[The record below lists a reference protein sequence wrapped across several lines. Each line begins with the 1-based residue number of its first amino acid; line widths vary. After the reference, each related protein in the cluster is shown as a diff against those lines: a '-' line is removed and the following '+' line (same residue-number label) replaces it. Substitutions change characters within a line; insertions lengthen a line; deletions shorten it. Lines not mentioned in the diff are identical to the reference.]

1 MKRALFLLL
10 LGLLPAGCAEDE
22 DARRPTPPQRAV
34 VVSNR
39 EPGSCC
45 RALGSVEAQSDHDE
59 AATGDTLREYAAAR
73 GANYVVLEGFVVFDE
88 RVIARARIFDCPEL
102 AALAP

>member
-1 MKRALFLLL
+1 MKRAPCLLL
-10 LGLLPAGCAEDE
+10 AILALGCAEE
-22 DARRPTPPQRAV
+22 EGARVSTPPPRAV
-34 VVSNR
+34 VMSNR

-45 RALGSVEAQSDHDE
+45 RALGNVEAQSDHDD
-59 AATGDTLREYAAAR
+59 ATTSETLRAYAAAR